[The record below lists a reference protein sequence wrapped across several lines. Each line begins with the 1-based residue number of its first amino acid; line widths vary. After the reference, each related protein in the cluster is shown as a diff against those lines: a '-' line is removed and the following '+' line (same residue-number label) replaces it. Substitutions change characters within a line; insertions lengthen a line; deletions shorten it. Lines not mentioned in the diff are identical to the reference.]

1 MWKDT
6 ASYQG
11 LYNLFMYFKKPLW
24 TFSLVSYFY
33 ISSIPICYK
42 AVKKHITNVC
52 YFRLQKQNVED
63 APLFE
68 QEQVQRAKRIMQPFV
83 LRRLKTDVLRDLPT
97 KTSQVVECA
106 MESEQAL
113 KYEELCDQTRND
125 EGRLLNSMSVMMEF
139 RRMANHPLTL
149 RYLYQVIVIH
159 KNICMN

>member
-1 MWKDT
+1 M
-6 ASYQG
+6 
-11 LYNLFMYFKKPLW
+11 
-24 TFSLVSYFY
+24 
-33 ISSIPICYK
+33 
-42 AVKKHITNVC
+42 
-52 YFRLQKQNVED
+52 ED

-97 KTSQVVECA
+97 KTSKVVECA

-149 RYLYQVIVIH
+149 RYLYQVILNH